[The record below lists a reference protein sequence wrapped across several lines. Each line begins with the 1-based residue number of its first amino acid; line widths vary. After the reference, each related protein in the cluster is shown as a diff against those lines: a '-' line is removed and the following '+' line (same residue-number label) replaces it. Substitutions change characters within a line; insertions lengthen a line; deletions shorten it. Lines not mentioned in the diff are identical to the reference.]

1 MFPHKLSKVI
11 KQVRVVSDGCW
22 WILQVITVHDDD
34 KDSDHGDNV
43 DDKDNDDDKDNN
55 EVITGGPRGT

>member
-11 KQVRVVSDGCW
+11 KQVGVVSDQCW
-22 WILQVITVHDDD
+22 LILQVITVYDDD

-43 DDKDNDDDKDNN
+43 YDKNNDDDNN

>member
-1 MFPHKLSKVI
+1 M
-11 KQVRVVSDGCW
+11 
-22 WILQVITVHDDD
+22 TVYDDD

-43 DDKDNDDDKDNN
+43 DDKNNDDDKDNN